1 MAQGILSIKIRADA
15 SPLERALKM
24 AGRDM
29 TAFSQ
34 KALAIGRGITLGFTA
49 PVVAMGSS
57 FLTAAASMDQLSR
70 GLTAIMGDSS
80 SAAKELDKLKESA
93 KLPGLAFEEAVRGS
107 IRLQSVGLKA
117 DEARKVLETFG
128 KAIATTGGGAV
139 ELEAVQYQMTQM
151 ISKNKILAEDFKPI
165 QSAVPL
171 IGKAMQQ
178 AFGTNNIEA
187 VRDLGIGAKE
197 FALRLTESLKILPEV
212 QNSTGGIRNSFDNLK
227 DSLKF
232 ASAEMGKVILK
243 NIDLDAIINEV
254 VSSLSR
260 LTEYFG
266 GLSDSQQKTILNTI
280 RNIAVFGG
288 LSWIVGQLGSS
299 LGTLTYVFGQVIEKL
314 IRYDKVSRTISLT
327 TGGFIVLAASL
338 VAVIYSIGNAYYETK
353 KPIDTFNDYLSVG
366 AKNANKEANE
376 FNYLIETLKNV
387 NTSST
392 TRQKVLEELN
402 TKYGEYLP
410 KLLSEKTSLQEIDS
424 AQKDANESLKTR
436 FKLLA
441 QEGVREKQL
450 KKKIELEGKLAEL
463 EKKRANQEVKVSTG
477 LTTGLDLSAGV
488 INYDTV
494 SGDINKLKTDIE
506 KITAAYDKTLETIS
520 ELNIEQEKNQ
530 KIINDKKI
538 KNLEWQIQDLN
549 LAIEVS
555 TREYGKNNNG
565 AKLLKEKLAELEL
578 QYQKLTGQTE
588 KFGNT
593 IITNTNKTEKALGP
607 YDLLKKKLSDIED
620 EYKNVLVTQGK
631 NSQSAEILRQKYYEI
646 ANELER
652 IGKEYDNLKDKGF
665 QVDPIP
671 PFTPEKPKFSFQDGF
686 KPETIQKLKNTI
698 GIIDEQTEATRKLG
712 NVYQGTSGISEVG
725 NIVFERTSRQAK
737 EAIEKITYLDMVLH
751 DLKSAFYEISDA
763 VNKNFGKALGEGFE
777 AFGAA
782 LANGENAIKSFAKAF
797 LDSMLD
803 VISMTLKAILAQ
815 VTLDNAM
822 KGGGIGAIIGLGVG
836 LAAVSALKGLLAK
849 TKLAKGGLAFGPTM
863 ATVGD
868 NPNARFDPEVIAPL
882 SKLKSML
889 VDSNNNM
896 PYMLTTRVSGSDLI
910 FMMQKANNVNQRI
923 R

>member
-327 TGGFIVLAASL
+327 TGGIIVLAASL
-338 VAVIYSIGNAYYETK
+338 IAVIYSIGNAYYETT

-588 KFGNT
+588 QFGNT

-607 YDLLKKKLSDIED
+607 YELLKKKLSDIESQYAD
-620 EYKNVLVTQGK
+620 LVTTQNVNSESAKKLKEQYGK
-631 NSQSAEILRQKYYEI
+631 TAD
-646 ANELER
+646 ELTR
-652 IGKEYDNLKDKGF
+652 IETAIDNLKRKGF
-665 QVDPIP
+665 DVTRLGQFKLPKETGFEDIFPPDLVKRIEKTFGFVDGKTKQTRELGIK
-671 PFTPEKPKFSFQDGF
+671 TAPEV
-686 KPETIQKLKNTI
+686 
-698 GIIDEQTEATRKLG
+698 TEAVLLQPQKIDID
-712 NVYQGTSGISEVG
+712 TSS
-725 NIVFERTSRQAK
+725 
-737 EAIEKITYLDMVLH
+737 IEKVKEGAENIKASIKEITNIINQD
-751 DLKSAFYEISDA
+751 
-763 VNKNFGKALGEGFE
+763 FGKALGAGFE
-777 AFGAA
+777 AFGTA
-782 LANGENAIKSFAKAF
+782 LASGENAIASFGKAF
-797 LDSMLD
+797 LDTMLD
-803 VISMTLKAILAQ
+803 VISMTLKALLAQ
-815 VTLDNAM
+815 ITLKEAI
-822 KGGGIGAIIGLGVG
+822 KGGGIGSVIGLGLG

-868 NPNARFDPEVIAPL
+868 NPNSRFDPEVIAPL

>member
-338 VAVIYSIGNAYYETK
+338 VAVIYSIGNAYYETT

-588 KFGNT
+588 QFGNT

-607 YDLLKKKLSDIED
+607 YELLKKKLSDIESQYAD
-620 EYKNVLVTQGK
+620 LVTTQNVNSESAKKLKEQYGK
-631 NSQSAEILRQKYYEI
+631 TAD
-646 ANELER
+646 ELTR
-652 IGKEYDNLKDKGF
+652 IETAIDNLKRKGF
-665 QVDPIP
+665 DVTRLGQFKLPKETGFEDIFPPDLVKRIEKTFGFVDGKTKQTRELGIK
-671 PFTPEKPKFSFQDGF
+671 TAPEV
-686 KPETIQKLKNTI
+686 
-698 GIIDEQTEATRKLG
+698 TEAVLLQPQKIDID
-712 NVYQGTSGISEVG
+712 TSS
-725 NIVFERTSRQAK
+725 
-737 EAIEKITYLDMVLH
+737 IEKVKEGAENIKASIKEITNIINQD
-751 DLKSAFYEISDA
+751 
-763 VNKNFGKALGEGFE
+763 FGKALGAGFE
-777 AFGAA
+777 AFGTA
-782 LANGENAIKSFAKAF
+782 LASGENAIASFGKAF
-797 LDSMLD
+797 LDTMLD
-803 VISMTLKAILAQ
+803 VISMTLKALLAQ
-815 VTLDNAM
+815 ITLKEAI
-822 KGGGIGAIIGLGVG
+822 KGGGIGSVIGLGLG

>member
-314 IRYDKVSRTISLT
+314 IRYDKISKTISLT
-327 TGGFIVLAASL
+327 TGGIIVLAASL
-338 VAVIYSIGNAYYETK
+338 IAVIYSIGNAYYETK

-588 KFGNT
+588 QFGNT

-607 YDLLKKKLSDIED
+607 YELLKKKLSDIESQYAD
-620 EYKNVLVTQGK
+620 LVTTQNVNSESAKKLKEQYGK
-631 NSQSAEILRQKYYEI
+631 TAD
-646 ANELER
+646 ELTR
-652 IGKEYDNLKDKGF
+652 IETAIDNLKRKGF
-665 QVDPIP
+665 DVTRLGQFKLPKETGFEDIFPPDLVKRIEKTFGFVDGKTKQTRELGIK
-671 PFTPEKPKFSFQDGF
+671 TAPEV
-686 KPETIQKLKNTI
+686 
-698 GIIDEQTEATRKLG
+698 TEAVLLQPQKIDID
-712 NVYQGTSGISEVG
+712 TSS
-725 NIVFERTSRQAK
+725 
-737 EAIEKITYLDMVLH
+737 IEKVKEGAENIKASIKEITNIINQD
-751 DLKSAFYEISDA
+751 
-763 VNKNFGKALGEGFE
+763 FGKALGAGFE
-777 AFGAA
+777 AFGTA
-782 LANGENAIKSFAKAF
+782 LASGENAIASFGKAF
-797 LDSMLD
+797 LDTMLD
-803 VISMTLKAILAQ
+803 VISMTLKALLAQ
-815 VTLDNAM
+815 ITLKEAI
-822 KGGGIGAIIGLGVG
+822 KGGGIGSVIGLGLG